1 MLITVLSSISQEEAR
16 SISENTTWGQR
27 KSFADG
33 KARVPYKRF
42 LGYDRGENGNLVVN
56 PEQAKV
62 VKLIYKLFLTGLSY
76 NAIGREL
83 MKRGIKSP
91 AGKDRWYS
99 NTVQS
104 ILTSEKMKGDAL
116 LQKKFTVDFL
126 TKKVKKNEGKIPQY
140 YVTGNHEAIIPPA
153 TFDLVQAEIERRSN
167 SRGKGRYSGATIFS
181 NRIKCGACGHWYG
194 SKIWHSNDKYRR
206 LVYQCNNKFAGAKKC
221 TTPHLTEAEIQ
232 ENFVKVMNKLLRGKK
247 DMLENIRLVREQ
259 ICDTAELEAENQRLM
274 EEMNMLSDRVQKCIS
289 ENARIAQDQT
299 DYQKRYDELVSRYE
313 AVKGRHDEVI
323 KSIKARHAKSER
335 LDGFAQ
341 ALTAQSG
348 TVTEFDEG
356 LWGTLV
362 DFMTVYSKEDISVT
376 FKDGTE
382 IHIR

>member
-1 MLITVLSSISQEEAR
+1 M
-16 SISENTTWGQR
+16 
-27 KSFADG
+27 
-33 KARVPYKRF
+33 
-42 LGYDRGENGNLVVN
+42 
-56 PEQAKV
+56 
-62 VKLIYKLFLTGLSY
+62 
-76 NAIGREL
+76 
-83 MKRGIKSP
+83 
-91 AGKDRWYS
+91 
-99 NTVQS
+99 
-104 ILTSEKMKGDAL
+104 
-116 LQKKFTVDFL
+116 
-126 TKKVKKNEGKIPQY
+126 
-140 YVTGNHEAIIPPA
+140 
-153 TFDLVQAEIERRSN
+153 
-167 SRGKGRYSGATIFS
+167 FS

-259 ICDTAELEAENQRLM
+259 ICDTAELEAEDQCLM

-313 AVKGRHDEVI
+313 AVKGRHDEVV

-356 LWGTLV
+356 LWETLV

-382 IHIR
+382 IHIG